1 MPLSEPMKAAIVMAI
16 VVAVATFFVTL
27 ALANLGS
34 VIASAM
40 KAEEIGTYAGFGGFA
55 GGLFEDIRR
64 VVLAT
69 ESTLKNHLPL
79 VAGATAFALS
89 LPS

>member
-55 GGLFEDIRR
+55 GGLFKDR
-64 VVLAT
+64 LD
-69 ESTLKNHLPL
+69 LD
-79 VAGATAFALS
+79 
-89 LPS
+89 